1 MYPTGRARSVTR
13 RLARAGLVA
22 ASVIAMG
29 VLPAATATAAP
40 TGPQRPAMGKIK
52 ISALSSGARTWW
64 SPPTAAEASP
74 KVSRAAV
81 AFGTNVDANDP
92 SKDFGSGQS
101 ETAIAASG
109 NHVMAAWN
117 DISGAMY
124 LPSTDPQGSVTG
136 VGYSSDGGRSF
147 TDLIGLA
154 NNNPYQQWYGDPSVV
169 AVDANTFIV
178 AGLYYPSLAAD
189 CTKAP
194 QLLEAAVEVATVD
207 ASNKVSF
214 SEPVVVASGG
224 DLCGL
229 INDPD
234 NPPPDL
240 AQPDKEWLAYDPAT
254 RTVAVSYTRF
264 YFGDAGQS
272 GNGQVE
278 LVRAHLPA
286 NASTLSAADFTGPTV
301 VWPEEPTVVNTGAYA
316 TVSASGDTYLAWE
329 RNIDSNLFNGDPYVY
344 IHAAKVPAGA
354 SAPSVGGTAS
364 PVVVTAGQ
372 QNSSAAGGVKSLDG
386 TAISGYS
393 RGLGND
399 FPRIALDAPLGRVV
413 FVWNDASL
421 HPLGDIF
428 LRTLDMSL
436 ASPTAV
442 AKVNDDS
449 SYALHFLPAVS
460 VRSDGAIVTSW
471 YDRRRGGPQSTLT
484 DYYAEVRSRPTTS
497 SSDVRIT
504 TGQSDWLG
512 ASSLIDPNFGDYTDN
527 TSSGNRTYF
536 TWSDSRIGV
545 PQPFVD
551 RR

>member
-1 MYPTGRARSVTR
+1 VTR
-13 RLARAGLVA
+13 RLAHAGLVT
-22 ASVIAMG
+22 ASVIAVG
-29 VLPAATATAAP
+29 VLPAAAATAAP
-40 TGPQRPAMGKIK
+40 TGPQRSAMGKIRL
-52 ISALSSGARTWW
+52 SALSSGARTWW
-64 SPPTAAEASP
+64 SPPTATEESP
-74 KVSRAAV
+74 KASRAAV

-109 NHVMAAWN
+109 DHVMAAWN

-124 LPSTDPQGSVTG
+124 LPTTDPQGSVTG

-154 NNNPYQQWYGDPSVV
+154 NNNPYQQWYGDPTVV
-169 AVDANTFIV
+169 AVDANTFIIG
-178 AGLYYPSLAAD
+178 GLYYPSLAAD
-189 CTKAP
+189 CAKAP
-194 QLLEAAVEVATVD
+194 QLLEAAVEVATVG
-207 ASNKVSF
+207 ANNQVSF

-224 DLCGL
+224 DYCGL

-272 GNGQVE
+272 GDGQVE

-286 NASTLSAADFTGPTV
+286 SARTLSSADFAGPTV
-301 VWPEEPTVVNTGAYA
+301 VWPEEATVVNTGAYA
-316 TVSASGDTYLAWE
+316 AVSATGDTYVAWE
-329 RNIDSNLFNGDPYVY
+329 RNIDTNLSNGDPYVY

-354 SAPSVGGTAS
+354 GAPTVGGPAS

-386 TAISGYS
+386 TSISGYS

-399 FPRIALDAPLGRVV
+399 FPRIALDPALGRVV
-413 FVWNDASL
+413 FAWNDASL

-436 ASPTAV
+436 ASPTAI

-460 VRSDGAIVTSW
+460 VRSNGAIVTSW

-497 SSDVRIT
+497 ASDVRIS
-504 TGQSDWLG
+504 TGQSDWTG
-512 ASSLIDPNFGDYTDN
+512 VSSLINPNFGDYTDN

-536 TWSDSRIGV
+536 TWSDGRIGV